1 MFSIGGKKDQAK
13 AAAAKAAPRSASKS
27 PYPLS
32 NLPKLS
38 MYADAPSADIALED
52 FELYAL
58 DRMRVLKAIDDG
70 MSRGKK
76 PAEMEVLIQ
85 EEANKHLK
93 TTDAISGRGADDAA
107 LTKDEV
113 SHFALRLAYCRTEE
127 LRRWFLLQ
135 ECALFKHRFG
145 KLDAYAK
152 AAFLEEHD
160 MDYRPIS
167 PEEFAGVKSG
177 LDEVLRGIMKR
188 DDADKIM
195 SAGAAGFYSVPF
207 EEVADLVRGRRVF
220 MSAGQAYV
228 PRDQLTSLVVGAF
241 RSRLSKS
248 LAVASRRW
256 AQHVA
261 GEERERLAPVI
272 MSLSKRYLGR
282 EYGKAGADG
291 AGGAVTLKDLPQAAK
306 QSFPLCAKNLYD
318 AVKREHHLRHE
329 GRRQLQLYLKG
340 IGLSLEEAMLFW
352 KTEFCKKIPAE
363 KFEKEYA
370 YAVRH
375 AYGKEGKRVDYTPH
389 TCMKC
394 ISANPGAGEHHGC
407 PYKTFGEESLAAA
420 LGGLQIAPQ
429 KVRDIV
435 DKAKAQH
442 YQLACGM
449 TFEAVHGAQIE
460 SGVQHPNQYFQES
473 RKALG
478 FGDGEEDGAGSPEK
492 AEPVTPGASGARPAR
507 PSIQPAPVSV

>member
-13 AAAAKAAPRSASKS
+13 AAAARAAPRSASKS
-27 PYPLS
+27 RPLS

-145 KLDAYAK
+145 RLDAYAK

-167 PEEFAGVKSG
+167 PEEFAEVKSG
-177 LDEVLRGIMKR
+177 LEEVLRGIMKR

-228 PRDQLTSLVVGAF
+228 PRDPAHF
-241 RSRLSKS
+241 PRRRRLP
-248 LAVASRRW
+248 
-256 AQHVA
+256 
-261 GEERERLAPVI
+261 LAPLKVPRCRVPA
-272 MSLSKRYLGR
+272 MGAARRGR
-282 EYGKAGADG
+282 GAR
-291 AGGAVTLKDLPQAAK
+291 APRTRHHVPLEALPRQ
-306 QSFPLCAKNLYD
+306 
-318 AVKREHHLRHE
+318 REQTARVRRGQRR
-329 GRRQLQLYLKG
+329 GRR
-340 IGLSLEEAMLFW
+340 
-352 KTEFCKKIPAE
+352 
-363 KFEKEYA
+363 
-370 YAVRH
+370 
-375 AYGKEGKRVDYTPH
+375 
-389 TCMKC
+389 
-394 ISANPGAGEHHGC
+394 
-407 PYKTFGEESLAAA
+407 
-420 LGGLQIAPQ
+420 
-429 KVRDIV
+429 
-435 DKAKAQH
+435 
-442 YQLACGM
+442 
-449 TFEAVHGAQIE
+449 
-460 SGVQHPNQYFQES
+460 
-473 RKALG
+473 
-478 FGDGEEDGAGSPEK
+478 
-492 AEPVTPGASGARPAR
+492 
-507 PSIQPAPVSV
+507 